1 MSKAVH
7 IFSSMSKSQLN
18 NVIFTRNNLRK
29 KLRGMQSNSRAIIKN
44 KKLTEN
50 NASQAVNR
58 LSMRNIQLNI
68 VVFT

>member
-1 MSKAVH
+1 
-7 IFSSMSKSQLN
+7 
-18 NVIFTRNNLRK
+18 
-29 KLRGMQSNSRAIIKN
+29 MQSSSRAIIKN